1 MFYHKY
7 IVTYWYFCYRTHR
20 QGCPTRPKLLGAHTM
35 KRIILSAL
43 IAVLTLTCAHAQ
55 SIMSIELQIERI
67 KAQIEAQVEI
77 MRAAR
82 ESAEIR
88 VEQAQMRVE
97 EKLNLAQEEID
108 RQIALV
114 ETYRDSLSNNG
125 QSGTEA
131 VDRITSE
138 WKQTLSNAYA
148 DMRVQMQKV
157 DEMLS
162 QLKALRD
169 RVSLMRQTVSVLFGS
184 SNGTAAPASM
194 SPLVTTTQVP
204 VTTTPTTP
212 VVQPTTTQ
220 PSTTPTTTVEQPTTI
235 EPSTT
240 PITTVEQPTTVEPST
255 TPTTTTTVEQPTTVE
270 PSTTPTT
277 TVDRKSVV

>member
-1 MFYHKY
+1 
-7 IVTYWYFCYRTHR
+7 
-20 QGCPTRPKLLGAHTM
+20 M
-35 KRIILSAL
+35 KTIILSAL
-43 IAVLTLTCAHAQ
+43 IAVLALTCAQAQ
-55 SIMSIELQIERI
+55 SIMSFELQIERI

-114 ETYRDSLSNNG
+114 ERYRDSLSNND

-131 VDRITSE
+131 IDRITSE

-157 DEMLS
+157 DEMLA
-162 QLKALRD
+162 QLKGLRD
-169 RVSLMRQTVSVLFGS
+169 RVTLMRQAVSILFS
-184 SNGTAAPASM
+184 TSNGTSTPVSAN
-194 SPLVTTTQVP
+194 PLLTTTQVP
-204 VTTTPTTP
+204 VSTPPTTT
-212 VVQPTTTQ
+212 VVQPTTIQ
-220 PSTTPTTTVEQPTTI
+220 PSTTPTTTVEQPTT
-235 EPSTT
+235 
-240 PITTVEQPTTVEPST
+240 VEPSI
-255 TPTTTTTVEQPTTVE
+255 TPTTTVEQPTTATS
-270 PSTTPTT
+270 PQTTPAT
-277 TVDRKSVV
+277 DPPKK

>member
-1 MFYHKY
+1 M
-7 IVTYWYFCYRTHR
+7 
-20 QGCPTRPKLLGAHTM
+20 M
-35 KRIILSAL
+35 KTIILSAL
-43 IAVLTLTCAHAQ
+43 IAVLTFTCAHAQ
-55 SIMSIELQIERI
+55 SIMSMEIQIERI

-157 DEMLS
+157 EEMLA
-162 QLKALRD
+162 QLKGLRD
-169 RVSLMRQTVSVLFGS
+169 RVSLMRQTVSVLFS
-184 SNGTAAPASM
+184 SPSGTSAPTSM
-194 SPLVTTTQVP
+194 SPVVTTTQVP
-204 VTTTPTTP
+204 VSTAPTTTA
-212 VVQPTTTQ
+212 VQPTTTQ
-220 PSTTPTTTVEQPTTI
+220 
-235 EPSTT
+235 PSTT

-277 TVDRKSVV
+277 TVEQPTTSTSPQTTPTTDSTRK